1 MNGPDNKK
9 IYDEKWED
17 WVDMKR
23 YGAASRW
30 LRTMIADHLRP
41 QEVRARIHTVLDLGS
56 GEGTITHEIAE
67 QLPNTQVL
75 GTDFSKSGIDI
86 SNQAYKLPNLRFEHD
101 SKSKCLEQKYD
112 LVTAFEVLEHIDDW
126 QVLLGRMAD
135 ASSKYL
141 MLSFPT
147 GRMRPFEVNV
157 GHYRNYK
164 KGQIE
169 EFLAMKGFK
178 PVQVFYAGFPF
189 YSPLYREF
197 CNMTNA
203 ANNSFTQGKFNTIQK
218 AVAWC
223 IYVLFR
229 YASTK
234 HRWGD
239 QFCGF
244 FVRQ

>member
-1 MNGPDNKK
+1 MKEPDNQK

-17 WVDMKR
+17 WVDMKK
-23 YGAASRW
+23 YGSASRW

-41 QEVRARIHTVLDLGS
+41 VEVKKNIKTVLDLGS
-56 GEGTITHEIAE
+56 GEGTITHEIA
-67 QLPNTQVL
+67 QMLPNAVVL
-75 GTDFSKSGIDI
+75 GTDFSKRGIDI
-86 SNQAYKLPNLRFEHD
+86 SNEAYRLPNLRFEHD
-101 SKSKCLEQKYD
+101 VESKCLQKKYD
-112 LVTAFEVLEHIDDW
+112 LVTAFEVLEHVDDW
-126 QVLLGRMAD
+126 QSLLGKMAD
-135 ASSKYL
+135 ASDKYL

-169 EFLAMKGFK
+169 TFLKEKGFI
-178 PVQVFYAGFPF
+178 PVNVFYAGFPF

-197 CNMTNA
+197 CNLTNS
-203 ANNSFTQGKFNTIQK
+203 ANNTFTQGKFGPMRK
-218 AVAWC
+218 MAAWC
-223 IYVLFR
+223 VYALFR
-229 YASTK
+229 YGSTK
-234 HRWGD
+234 HRYGD